1 MRQDLL
7 ARAMREALPAESLRR
22 LEERRSSGSAG
33 PRRRTKG
40 AHSKTTIMAMKYAD
54 GVLCAADRKT
64 SGWGYSIMSQDSVKI
79 YKVSAFSVL
88 LGCGSVADIQL
99 AEKTLGEANEEFR
112 EDNEFPLTM
121 DAQANHLAMLC
132 RWWNYWYGENFSLST
147 ILAGV
152 DAYGTDIYEIDQ
164 DGSTLVRRD
173 YTATGSG
180 GFRAED
186 QLDARYEDDLSLSR
200 ALEVAM
206 HAMYHAGLRDSGS
219 SPPIIATPSV
229 ATMNLRSGV
238 RFLPDETVERALGRV
253 LLTKR
258 DVSRPMARALLQGRN
273 R

>member
-7 ARAMREALPAESLRR
+7 SRAMREALPAEALRR
-22 LEERRSSGSAG
+22 LEERRTGGSTG

-54 GVLCAADRKT
+54 GVLCAGDRKT

-79 YKVSAFSVL
+79 HRVSSFSVL

-99 AEKTLGEANEEFR
+99 AEKTLREVNEEFR

-132 RWWNYWYGENFSLST
+132 RWWNYWHGEDFSLGT
-147 ILAGV
+147 ILAGA
-152 DAYGTDIYEIDQ
+152 DAYGTDIFEIDQ
-164 DGSTLVRRD
+164 DGSMLVRPD
-173 YTATGSG
+173 YTASGSG

-186 QLDARYEDDLSLSR
+186 QLDARYEDNLSLDA

-229 ATMNLRSGV
+229 VTVNLRNGV
-238 RFLPDETVERALGRV
+238 RFLPDARVERALGRV

-258 DVSRPMARALLQGRN
+258 DVSRPMARALMLGRN